1 MTKEVK
7 QEADKKAPLIAQ
19 NNADQLSASQVNQ
32 GESNEES
39 TKEPISSQID
49 EDSEFKDK

>member
-1 MTKEVK
+1 MANVVQPEV
-7 QEADKKAPLIAQ
+7 DKKAPLIVQ
-19 NNADQLSASQVNQ
+19 SNADQLSASHVNQ

-39 TKEPISSQID
+39 TKEPISSQIE